1 MVVRFG
7 KVVQVQYPAFVRQ
20 TKIIMPSTNYHQA
33 GGLLWHSNSSVVHD
47 SMLAGEEQDKVR
59 QHQNFHHEQKSSHTW
74 SFPKRS
80 IVVVELLERAKV
92 GVVVVDDLLESG
104 IASAANNLEVFAR
117 QMAHRPPVLHVLVAA
132 SGHSRREQR
141 GEHEKLHGGERMQ
154 QAKERATALED
165 RQQLLQHS
173 SDGDVL
179 HYLYISQ
186 HRDGRHICPAA
197 RDCLHA
203 VDPLEDASCHL
214 GYSGAM
220 LK

>member
-74 SFPKRS
+74 SFPIRS
-80 IVVVELLERAKV
+80 IIVVELLKRAKV

-104 IASAANNLEVFAR
+104 IANTARRLPVFTR
-117 QMAHRPPVLHVLVAA
+117 QMAHRPPVVHVLVATG
-132 SGHSRREQR
+132 GHSRREQR
-141 GEHEKLHGGERMQ
+141 SEHEKLHGGEECNKRKNEQ
-154 QAKERATALED
+154 LFENTATAPA
-165 RQQLLQHS
+165 QQRRRRIAL
-173 SDGDVL
+173 
-179 HYLYISQ
+179 LYIS
-186 HRDGRHICPAA
+186 RP
-197 RDCLHA
+197 
-203 VDPLEDASCHL
+203 
-214 GYSGAM
+214 
-220 LK
+220 